1 MFWFLPSCQELE
13 KLSWGAGGNS
23 WVGWGGPAP
32 R

>member
-1 MFWFLPSCQELE
+1 MFQFLLSYQELE
-13 KLSWGAGGNS
+13 ELSWGAGGKF